1 MEFKATNFQF
11 LYKMFCMDYELWTK
25 SQFSV
30 PMRDFMNIEYQIS
43 FIDALV
49 IIDPAVC
56 IVSLGGGFNNGN
68 EKSSIYLC
76 S

>member
-1 MEFKATNFQF
+1 
-11 LYKMFCMDYELWTK
+11 
-25 SQFSV
+25 
-30 PMRDFMNIEYQIS
+30 MNIEYQIS